1 MNLPSNLSR
10 VSFESVKV
18 NIINKNKMLRDWFDV
33 DNLDLFKTSL
43 PRNAYLH
50 KKYSVIYFVTGEQV
64 RNTRHTAYT
73 VRVMKKSGVNLVSE
87 YQEFKSFEQAEK
99 WLLGYVSK

>member
-1 MNLPSNLSR
+1 MNLPANLSR

-18 NIINKNKMLRDWFDV
+18 NIINKNNTLKDWFDV

-50 KKYSVIYFVTGEQV
+50 RKYGVIYFVTGEQI
-64 RNTRHTAYT
+64 RNTRSTAYT
-73 VRVMKKSGVNLVSE
+73 VRVLKKSGVFLVSE
-87 YQEFKSFEQAEK
+87 YQEFKTFEAAEK
-99 WLLGYVSK
+99 WLLSYV